1 MAYGIVNTK
10 GLSGSYIPTN
20 GNAGEVSY
28 YTTTADTT
36 TVDESS
42 ADAIETADAV
52 TISGGTSGTAWVKVI
67 HLTGDSPTVTTGD
80 GWSWSDGESPE
91 LETGCFV
98 VACWLG
104 SAGLLTYHNIG

>member
-1 MAYGIVNTK
+1 MAYGVVNVQGK
-10 GLSGSYIPTN
+10 SGDYVPLSGS
-20 GNAGEVSY
+20 AGEVSY
-28 YTTTADTT
+28 YETTTDIT
-36 TVDESS
+36 TVDEDS
-42 ADAIETADAV
+42 AGAIETADAV
-52 TISGGTSGTAWVKVI
+52 SISDGTSGTAWTKVI

-80 GWSWSDGESPE
+80 NWYWSDGESPE